1 MSISSGFQLEPL
13 QMHNYQQQFYTRT
26 TIEYPIINNGSKIA
40 TDGSLETPLMTISIV
55 VVVSITITTNDHIV
69 TYVTPPS

>member
-40 TDGSLETPLMTISIV
+40 TDGV
-55 VVVSITITTNDHIV
+55 
-69 TYVTPPS
+69 

>member
-40 TDGSLETPLMTISIV
+40 TDGSLETPLMTIL
-55 VVVSITITTNDHIV
+55 VSITIATNDHIV